1 MLVPDSTKAF
11 KLYTGAAMPDAVQR
25 ENAKKRAF
33 KDMKKGGGL
42 IVQ

>member
-1 MLVPDSTKAF
+1 
-11 KLYTGAAMPDAVQR
+11 MPDAVQR

-42 IVQ
+42 IIR